1 MIRLSEPGEYAINL
15 IPLRQGVELDDFARF
30 SAEVDQPTLLA
41 QDVVLGFDAY
51 AVTRRDDG
59 APSVDI
65 VEVMHVRSWS
75 EWVEVRDSAEAIKP
89 VGMGFEQ
96 RVDPSTVR
104 TLFGNRIEP
113 R

>member
-1 MIRLSEPGEYAINL
+1 LSEPGEYAINL
-15 IPLRQGVELDDFARF
+15 IPMREGVAVEDFARF
-30 SAEVDQPTLLA
+30 SAEIDQPTLLA

-51 AVTRRDDG
+51 AVTRRDEG

-75 EWVEVRDSAEAIKP
+75 EWVDVRDNSEAIKP
-89 VGMGFEQ
+89 VGEGFEQ

-104 TLFGNRIEP
+104 TLFGTRIAP
-113 R
+113 G

>member
-1 MIRLSEPGEYAINL
+1 MTPNGEYAINL
-15 IPLRQGVELDDFARF
+15 IPTRPGKADAFARF

-51 AVTRRDDG
+51 AVTRRDEG

-65 VEVMHVRSWS
+65 VEVMHVRSWD
-75 EWVEVRDSAEAIKP
+75 EWVEVRDNSEALKP
-89 VGMGFEQ
+89 VTAGFVELA
-96 RVDPSTVR
+96 DPAAVR
-104 TLFGNRIEP
+104 TLFGVRVEP

>member
-1 MIRLSEPGEYAINL
+1 MSEAGEYAINL
-15 IPLRQGVELDDFARF
+15 IPMRPGIEVADFARF

-51 AVTRRDDG
+51 AVTRRDEG

-65 VEVMHVRSWS
+65 VEVMHVRSWG
-75 EWVEVRDSAEAIKP
+75 EWVQVRDNADAIKP
-89 VGMGFEQ
+89 VGEGFEQ
-96 RVDPSTVR
+96 RVDPGTVR
-104 TLFGNRIEP
+104 TLFGTRIEP